1 MKIHQKDAPAQQ
13 LRGVSS
19 DITESADGH
28 SPIDFLF
35 AHKIFPDAP
44 KPATLFLAHLLKTAR
59 EGHLC
64 VALCPQLGPL
74 LLEGAGALPPY
85 LFEEMLT
92 LQENR
97 IYLRRNWECE
107 SRFLCNLKRIRSSPP
122 SREIILPNLSEQGLN
137 AEQQM
142 AVQRAIVQSLTLISG
157 GPGTGKTFTAAV
169 LIRLFLESGIKK
181 IAVAAPTGKATA
193 NLRNALGHDGEK
205 CVIKTL
211 HALLKSSAKPTSV
224 YADLILV
231 DEGSMVDAHLMASLF
246 QAVRSGA
253 RLVMLGDRNQLP
265 PVESGHFFAD
275 LACDSQLTV
284 ELKTC
289 LRAELQEII
298 DLAEAVKKGEAIPA
312 APLPGVKELIQQ
324 LMERP
329 QQLLTPLRKGPYGS
343 DQLNQLL
350 YQEHQKRGARNI
362 PILITVNDPHL
373 SLYNGDVGVLK
384 QDEQCATFADGR
396 SIPQYLLPHYEY
408 AYALSVHKSQG
419 SEYDRVLIVLP
430 QGSEVFGR
438 EMLYTALTRA
448 KKGVTL
454 LAHPGVLETIVKTHS
469 NRLSGIEPGGLSVN
483 YS

>member
-1 MKIHQKDAPAQQ
+1 MRAD
-13 LRGVSS
+13 L
-19 DITESADGH
+19 TEFADEY

-35 AHKIFPDAP
+35 AQKVFPDAP
-44 KPATLFLAHLLKTAR
+44 KPATLFLAHILKTAR

-64 VALCPQLGPL
+64 VALTAELGPL
-74 LLEGAGALPPY
+74 LLEGAGALPPS
-85 LFEEMLT
+85 LFEKVLAR
-92 LQENR
+92 QGNR

-107 SRFLCNLKRIRSSPP
+107 SSFLYHLRRIRNAPP
-122 SREIILPNLSEQGLN
+122 LGEITLSNLSEQGLN
-137 AEQQM
+137 AEQQE
-142 AVQRAIVQSLTLISG
+142 AVRRSALQSLTFISG

-169 LIRLFLESGIKK
+169 LIRLFLASGVKK

-193 NLRNALGHDGEK
+193 NLRNALGPLGEK

-211 HALLKSSAKPTSV
+211 HALLKSSAKPSSL

-246 QAVRSGA
+246 HAVRSGA
-253 RLVMLGDRNQLP
+253 RLVMLGDPDQLP

-275 LACDSQLTV
+275 LARDPGLTV

-289 LRAELQEII
+289 LRTELQAII
-298 DLAEAVKKGEAIPA
+298 DLAKAVKKGEAITTL
-312 APLPGVKELIQQ
+312 PLLAVKELIQQ
-324 LMERP
+324 LMQRP

-350 YQEHQKRGARNI
+350 YLEHQKRGAREI

-384 QDEQCATFADGR
+384 LDEQCATFADGR
-396 SIPQYLLPHYEY
+396 SIPQYQLPHYEY

-430 QGSEVFGR
+430 QGAEVFGR

-454 LAHPGVLETIVKTHS
+454 MAYPGVVEAIVKTSSH
-469 NRLSGIEPGGLSVN
+469 RLSGIN
-483 YS
+483 